1 AHDMITRAV
10 NRLRGT
16 TVPDTGEED
25 LSEDERAELR
35 DRQDTRPRFEV
46 LIVDETTEGG
56 RDELHSDLLR
66 LRTSSDQFIYD
77 YVIVPTAD
85 DAVAAALTNPN
96 LLACVIRPGFTDETR
111 EILSRDL
118 RDAVEFAHR
127 SAQESPTGPLNP
139 LDSGRR
145 VLRRAAT
152 RAGRRPELDLGL
164 VAGAQVESLA
174 GALTRRVRRVL
185 RREAQ
190 FELPLSLLRRGQHL
204 CDTPCFDASREH
216 ASR

>member
-1 AHDMITRAV
+1 ALDAPLPYSLTLLHLSYFTLSAQPLPSTLSLHDALPI
-10 NRLRGT
+10 L
-16 TVPDTGEED
+16 PDTGEED

-127 SAQESPTGPLNP
+127 S
-139 LDSGRR
+139 
-145 VLRRAAT
+145 
-152 RAGRRPELDLGL
+152 
-164 VAGAQVESLA
+164 
-174 GALTRRVRRVL
+174 
-185 RREAQ
+185 
-190 FELPLSLLRRGQHL
+190 
-204 CDTPCFDASREH
+204 
-216 ASR
+216 